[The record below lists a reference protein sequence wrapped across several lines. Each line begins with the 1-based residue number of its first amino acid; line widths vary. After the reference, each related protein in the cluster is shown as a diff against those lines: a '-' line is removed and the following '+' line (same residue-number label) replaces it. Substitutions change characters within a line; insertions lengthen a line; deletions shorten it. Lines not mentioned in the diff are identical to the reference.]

1 MDVLTHK
8 CPNCGGPLTFD
19 PKDQKFHCDYC
30 LNIYTEAEVSQ
41 YEQAQKEAQGVG
53 LENQGPTKETA
64 ETDFTFTADEQ
75 LNQMNEAEL
84 KAFEEAGGLTD
95 ANDQATPAEDRTE
108 EDTMELFLCP
118 SCGAEIVTDATT
130 AATYCYY
137 CHNPVVLSGRLSG
150 QFLPNKVL
158 PFAVEKEEA
167 VEKFLDWTKKKWF
180 IPKAFFNKE
189 QIDKLTGV
197 YFPYWATDA
206 TVAGSLQANGT
217 VIRIWRVGDIEY
229 TETKQF
235 AVHREGT
242 LSFKELVKNALS
254 KNTQQKMV
262 EAVQPFPLN
271 KAIDFKSQ
279 YLAGF
284 QAEKRDI
291 EYESIKSQVQHEL
304 QDYSEKLLRDT
315 ANGYTTLT
323 NVHTS
328 ADITSEKNEYV
339 LLPVWLVTYHS
350 SNANKKV
357 YYYAMNGQTGKVS
370 GVLPISH
377 KKLGLTAFGLFTVL
391 AILFMIGGYLI

>member
-1 MDVLTHK
+1 MDALTHK

-30 LNIYTEAEVSQ
+30 LNVYTEAEVSQ
-41 YEQAQKEAQGVG
+41 YEEEQKAARDINGTQDQPVA
-53 LENQGPTKETA
+53 TD
-64 ETDFTFTADEQ
+64 DFTFTAEEQ
-75 LNQMNEAEL
+75 LEQMDETERQ
-84 KAFEEAGGLTD
+84 AFADAGGMTD
-95 ANDQATPAEDRTE
+95 TEATAEQTSTAE
-108 EDTMELFLCP
+108 QSNIELFLCP
-118 SCGAEIVTDATT
+118 NCGAEIVTEATT
-130 AATYCYY
+130 VATYCYY

-150 QFLPNKVL
+150 DFLPNKVL

-167 VEKFLDWTKKKWF
+167 IKQFLAWTKKKWF
-180 IPKAFFNKE
+180 VPKAFFNQE

-206 TVAGSLQANGT
+206 ELDGSLQANGT

-229 TETKQF
+229 TETKQY
-235 AVHREGT
+235 AVQREGK

-262 EAVQPFPLN
+262 EAVQPFPLA
-271 KAIDFKSQ
+271 KAIGFKSQ

-291 EYESIKSQVQHEL
+291 EYQALKADIQNEL
-304 QDYSEKLLRDT
+304 RDYSEKLLRDT

-323 NVHTS
+323 GVRTS
-328 ADITSEKNEYV
+328 TEITGQKNEYV
-339 LLPVWLVTYHS
+339 LLPVWLVTYR
-350 SNANKKV
+350 SNDSNKKV

-377 KKLGLTAFGLFTVL
+377 KKLALTSFSIFAVL